1 MILGL
6 LVGIGMTQWPYSHG
20 CGLRLIFYLVGVIA
34 VIATGVW
41 SSVSSWRGRLGLA
54 PHTVLIEQ
62 NGAALHQREWTER
75 RVRDDDRI
83 EFVRVVAGG

>member
-1 MILGL
+1 MNLWLNGER
-6 LVGIGMTQWPYSHG
+6 VEMDGAQT
-20 CGLRLIFYLVGVIA
+20 IA
-34 VIATGVW
+34 DLA
-41 SSVSSWRGRLGLA
+41 RRLGLA